1 MEHRHI
7 LRKPTFSGLLDLKLA
22 TVQFFHGARREK
34 LDQGQSFLFFNLC
47 IRTAE
52 AEFLPTA
59 TSHRSSS
66 RVVVFIKVIPSSR
79 LFFITEIIM

>member
-34 LDQGQSFLFFNLC
+34 LDQGQSFLFFSL
-47 IRTAE
+47 RTAE
-52 AEFLPTA
+52 AEFMPTA